1 MMYVQSCFAYEA
13 FFLEGHERFSICP
26 ILKERISGTR
36 KWLNGGNPI
45 TSKYNLDNTPLMLA
59 GTPFPPV

>member
-13 FFLEGHERFSICP
+13 FFWKVTKGFPFGP
-26 ILKERISGTR
+26 IIKVRISGTR